1 MTTAEKIAEKCDE
14 IKALLL
20 AKNAAYGD
28 SALNPVRVFSN
39 ADPVEQIKVR
49 LDDKL
54 SRLARG
60 TNTDAV
66 PEDTLNDLIGYCIL
80 LSIAQEGPR
89 LRSFGQA
96 EEEPAPNSAE
106 FAVDFDPAPP
116 YLVN

>member
-14 IKALLL
+14 IKELLL

-60 TNTDAV
+60 TDTEAV
-66 PEDTLNDLIGYCIL
+66 PEDTIRDLIGYLVL
-80 LSIAQEGPR
+80 LLIAQEGDKVTLIP
-89 LRSFGQA
+89 
-96 EEEPAPNSAE
+96 
-106 FAVDFDPAPP
+106 DFKTLTVPFLD
-116 YLVN
+116 N